1 LGSSSKLL
9 RFFVRDILDFQ
20 KIKSKKMTKDITK
33 FNLRQ
38 CIDEVIMMQDYIAKR
53 SKINILIDYINED
66 DKDDVITD
74 SLRV

>member
-1 LGSSSKLL
+1 
-9 RFFVRDILDFQ
+9 
-20 KIKSKKMTKDITK
+20 MTKDITK